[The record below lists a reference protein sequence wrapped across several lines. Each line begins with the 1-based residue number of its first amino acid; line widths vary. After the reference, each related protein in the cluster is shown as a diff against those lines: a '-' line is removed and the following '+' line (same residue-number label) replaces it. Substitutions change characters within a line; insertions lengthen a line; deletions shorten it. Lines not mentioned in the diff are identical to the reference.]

1 MGKTCRREREREIYI
16 YRYRTYPQSNMA
28 MWNDQLIC
36 SSFVDY
42 CSILFHIF
50 LWIVGIF
57 LCWTRTKFRCVQC
70 EVSQRIY
77 GCRSWEVTKWLDS
90 NLGTYRP
97 MTTGNQALSR
107 SDQMYKYACTHG
119 YKFGN
124 LIRDSLP
131 SWPNLSPELDP
142 QREAGSPSFLQSHPI
157 FQVVKVQKEL
167 GHLSILVSPASAS
180 AAL

>member
-1 MGKTCRREREREIYI
+1 MNKLGFSSAGHV
-16 YRYRTYPQSNMA
+16 QSLDVSNARLANEYMDA
-28 MWNDQLIC
+28 G
-36 SSFVDY
+36 
-42 CSILFHIF
+42 
-50 LWIVGIF
+50 VG
-57 LCWTRTKFRCVQC
+57 
-70 EVSQRIY
+70 
-77 GCRSWEVTKWLDS
+77 KWLND
-90 NLGTYRP
+90 LIAIWAP
-97 MTTGNQALSR
+97 TGPWQLENQALSR